1 MLDQIESLLDRVKVL
16 YEQYFLGIQ
25 KQAPAHLHHDLD
37 RKLRD
42 LSQIQIRNTAM
53 RYRLATVQQKFG
65 SYNTYW
71 RRTLRQ
77 IENGTYARNL
87 SRIGRQ
93 AVRTGEEIPE
103 EILAAM
109 PKRMREQVARDR
121 EAALAQQRRRGA
133 AGVAGGSGAMA
144 AAGGATGEGVVSED
158 FDLDIEEAALDD
170 VATIH
175 SRPPPMVH
183 QIEEDD
189 VDVDALFAAITDTEA
204 PAVVESKPPSKRPG
218 TDVGFGESSGTRP
231 RPQAPQPA
239 RPAAAHTGAG
249 MRPGPAT
256 AGTMFSAGTTVV
268 AGAAGS
274 GSMPAHAPAPAPA
287 PSRAP
292 VVAAPPIAAAPIAA
306 APIAAPPPSSPAIS
320 PSMGEPIA
328 RITPKKITT
337 QPMTAVR
344 PGRPSAAEPPA
355 AAPKPTTQ
363 PMGSARPARPPIE
376 PPAPAPAATP
386 SSSTPAL
393 PKAPTTQPMQSPPPP
408 RPVAGRPAAPPP
420 APPPARPSTARLP
433 VQAPPA
439 AASSSSS
446 SPAAGAP
453 RPAGGSVTPPRVRPP
468 SGVPPLASHAPR
480 AADPLKPIA
489 PPASA
494 SPPRPPPI
502 PSIPRPPIPP
512 APRAAAPPASS
523 PPAGPA
529 GRSLPPGVS
538 QADVSALYDQ
548 YVKARSSVGE
558 QSDARTYDRLMRT
571 IEQQAPKI
579 MQEHQAKGVE
589 FQVVVKDNQVVLKA
603 KPKP

>member
-1 MLDQIESLLDRVKVL
+1 MLDQLESLLDRVKVL

-93 AVRTGEEIPE
+93 SVRTGEEIPE

-121 EAALAQQRRRGA
+121 EAALAQQRRRPPA
-133 AGVAGGSGAMA
+133 SA
-144 AAGGATGEGVVSED
+144 AASSGLTGEGGVGAD

-175 SRPPPMVH
+175 SKPPPMH
-183 QIEEDD
+183 QLEEEDD
-189 VDVDALFAAITDTEA
+189 VDVDALFAAITDTGA
-204 PAVVESKPPSKRPG
+204 PASVESKPPSKRAG
-218 TDVGFGESSGTRP
+218 TDVGFGESSGTKPRP
-231 RPQAPQPA
+231 RAPQPV
-239 RPAAAHTGAG
+239 RPAAAQASAV
-249 MRPGPAT
+249 MMPGPAT
-256 AGTMFSAGTTVV
+256 AGTMISAGTTVV
-268 AGAAGS
+268 AGAVGS
-274 GSMPAHAPAPAPA
+274 GAMPVQAQAQPPVMPAPVVQAPAPPVVQAPA
-287 PSRAP
+287 PS
-292 VVAAPPIAAAPIAA
+292 
-306 APIAAPPPSSPAIS
+306 S
-320 PSMGEPIA
+320 PSMGESIA
-328 RITPKKITT
+328 RITPKKIAT

-344 PGRPSAAEPPA
+344 PGRPPAAEP
-355 AAPKPTTQ
+355 PKPTTQ
-363 PMGSARPARPPIE
+363 PMGSAHPAVE
-376 PPAPAPAATP
+376 PPAPAPAAML

-393 PKAPTTQPMQSPPPP
+393 PKAPTTQPMRSPPPP
-408 RPVAGRPAAPPP
+408 RPVAGRPAPPP
-420 APPPARPSTARLP
+420 PTSPSRQPTERRP

-439 AASSSSS
+439 AASSLPSS
-446 SPAAGAP
+446 P
-453 RPAGGSVTPPRVRPP
+453 RPAGAPVAPVAPPRVRPP

-480 AADPLKPIA
+480 VADPLKPVA
-489 PPASA
+489 PPAA
-494 SPPRPPPI
+494 AAPPRPPPI

-512 APRAAAPPASS
+512 APRAAAPA
-523 PPAGPA
+523 AAAAAAA
-529 GRSLPPGVS
+529 GRPLPPGVS

-558 QSDARTYDRLMRT
+558 QSDARTYDRLVRT

-589 FQVVVKDNQVVLKA
+589 FQVVVKDNQVVVKA